1 MRHWQTF
8 GLAAVAL
15 ALLAGP
21 AHAQTTLR
29 YKFKSGEKLQ
39 YGLSQDMKM
48 TMSVA
53 GMDIEMK
60 LKQLMDFDWDIL
72 KVDAQGNAQVQLKFG
87 HVRLKLDSPTG
98 NAEFDSKKNTEE
110 PEDPVGKIIAQMAKA
125 LADLEMTF
133 TMTPDGEMKDIKIP
147 EAALKKL
154 QAIPGADKI
163 GGDMLTPEGLS
174 KMVGGGLVLPK
185 GPVSKGKNWT
195 QKFSMKMPMG
205 KMAGDM
211 KYTYE
216 GPAEKDGKKLEKIAV
231 QPNLKIVPDP
241 DAPLQMK
248 IKSQK
253 EKGNVYFDNEAG
265 RLVEF
270 TNEGTMEVEVEAGG
284 MAFTQ
289 NITQSATLRLK
300 NRSRPR

>member
-1 MRHWQTF
+1 MRHCKTL

-48 TMSVA
+48 TMNVM
-53 GMDIEMK
+53 GMDIEVK
-60 LKQLMDFDWDIL
+60 LKQLMDMDWDIQ
-72 KVDAQGNAQVQLKFG
+72 KVDEQGNAQVRLTFG

-98 NAEFDSKKNTEE
+98 NAEFDSKKSTEE
-110 PEDPVGKIIAQMAKA
+110 PEDPIGKVVAQLAKG
-125 LADLEMTF
+125 LAALEMTF
-133 TMTPDGEMKDIKIP
+133 TMAPNGEMKDIKIP

-154 QAIPGADKI
+154 KEIPGADKL
-163 GGDMLTPEGLS
+163 GGDMLSPEGLS
-174 KMVGGGLVLPK
+174 KMAGGGLVFPK
-185 GPVSKGKNWT
+185 GPVNKGKNWT
-195 QKFSMKMPMG
+195 QKISLKMPFG

-216 GPAEKDGKKLEKIAV
+216 GPVEKDGKKLEKIAV
-231 QPNLKIVPDP
+231 QPNLKIELDP
-241 DAPLQMK
+241 DAPAQIK

-253 EKGNVYFDNEAG
+253 DKGHAYFDNQAG
-265 RLVEF
+265 RLVEV
-270 TNEGTMEVEVEAGG
+270 TNEGTMEMELEVGG
-284 MAFTQ
+284 MTFTQ
-289 NITQSATLRLK
+289 NINQSTSLRLK
-300 NRSRPR
+300 SRTRPK